1 MSDQPTVSSASFF
14 GRKIGGIPVLYLVG
28 GFVVVLVV
36 IAWRMKP
43 STVASEDAATQPE
56 FASDTIRTESIYPPL
71 PLGTVTAPPQGTGA
85 TTPDSGNASIE
96 TNTDWLK
103 AGVEFLVS
111 KNESPGAAQAAL
123 TAYLDGEDLS
133 ADQARMRD
141 LAIKEYG
148 LPPDPGSVGKTLPDT
163 PAPDPNTPT
172 APTITTNAEW
182 LRAGVAHLVS
192 LKEGPVEAQ
201 SALSTYLTGENMTF
215 DQNRMVDIVIKKYGL
230 PPDPGSVGS
239 TAPPPAR
246 AQGPVPRAHIVKSTS
261 EDSVGELSKLYYGV
275 TDVPKMNL
283 IVNANRGAAQFPV
296 GSTVQIPA
304 LPASMTPTTHRVRT
318 TYEDSP
324 GELAK
329 YYYGRTDAFAI
340 SVITKANGNRNR
352 FNVGDLVRIPAFPK
366 PTG

>member
-1 MSDQPTVSSASFF
+1 MSSQPPISSSSFF
-14 GRKIGGIPVLYLVG
+14 ARKVGGIPVIYLVG
-28 GFVVVLVV
+28 GFVLVLVV

-43 STVASEDAATQPE
+43 LSGTGASDAATQPE
-56 FASDTIRTESIYPPL
+56 FADDTIRTESAYPPL
-71 PLGTVTAPPQGTGA
+71 PLGTVTAPNPGTGVG
-85 TTPDSGNASIE
+85 TPDSGNSSID

-103 AGVEFLVS
+103 AGVEFLVT
-111 KNESPGAAQAAL
+111 KNESPGAAQSAL
-123 TAYLDGEDLS
+123 TAYLNGDDLTT
-133 ADQARMRD
+133 DQARMRD
-141 LAIKEYG
+141 LAIREFG
-148 LPPDPGSVGKTLPDT
+148 LPPDPGSVGKTLPDSNGDDQP
-163 PAPDPNTPT
+163 PAPS
-172 APTITTNAEW
+172 ITTNAEW

-192 LKEGPVEAQ
+192 LKNGPVEAQ
-201 SALSTYLTGENMTF
+201 TALSAYLDGADMTF
-215 DQNRMVDIVIKKYGL
+215 DQSRMVSVVIAKFGL
-230 PPDPGSVGS
+230 PPDPGSVGK
-239 TAPPPAR
+239 TAPPPPR

-261 EDSVGELSKLYYGV
+261 EDSVGELSKIYYGV

-283 IVNANRGAAQFPV
+283 IVNANRGQAQFPV

-340 SVITKANGNRNR
+340 SVITKANNNRNR